1 MEGDRKIAEVR
12 DIFQPEAPMPNPLHP
27 AVVHFPLV
35 LAVLFPFVAGV
46 ALYASR
52 KPDAGRGSWVALA
65 VMGLL
70 LVGSAWL
77 SIETGQRQE
86 DVVERVIAEGLVHG
100 HEEAAEG
107 LLLGSV
113 VLLGVILVGLL
124 PGKVGGAA
132 RWLSVVGGLAVLGLA
147 FRVGGSG
154 GALVYEH
161 GAAAAWVATSS
172 SGAPTRVIGRDR
184 DDDEHDGDHR

>member
-1 MEGDRKIAEVR
+1 
-12 DIFQPEAPMPNPLHP
+12 MPDPIHP

-46 ALYASR
+46 ALYADR
-52 KPDAGRGSWVALA
+52 RPGARRGAWLALA
-65 VMGLL
+65 AMSLL

-77 SIETGQRQE
+77 SVETGQRQE
-86 DVVERVIAEGLVHG
+86 EVVERVVAENLING

-113 VLLGVILVGLL
+113 VLLGVILAGFL
-124 PGKVGGAA
+124 PGKAGGAA
-132 RWLSVVGGLAVLGLA
+132 RWLSVVVGVVVLGLA

-161 GAAAAWVATSS
+161 GAASAYIAAA
-172 SGAPTRVIGRDR
+172 SGGAGTGSVSEIRREHM
-184 DDDEHDGDHR
+184 DDDDDHR